1 MKSGKWKHALYL
13 LAALCMLVFALPRLE
28 LSQPWTPAT
37 VFGVLW
43 TALALLVIAAN
54 VRMLAV
60 DRERERRRV
69 AAIRRERTSQRVKLL
84 ERKPVRR
91 YRD

>member
-13 LAALCMLVFALPRLE
+13 LAALCMLVFALPPLE

-43 TALALLVIAAN
+43 TALATARDRGECA
-54 VRMLAV
+54 MLDS

-69 AAIRRERTSQRVKLL
+69 DAIRRQRTSQRVKLL